1 MYCFD
6 SNILRFQNNPKQ
18 TGKSKVYGS
27 VMEELGNVFSKFRKS
42 KEKTQDTEK
51 IKENEN
57 FILKE
62 KDVELS
68 TDIVT
73 KVTTVNNSILSKNKT
88 AQDRSSKESEL
99 QSAIEKQNK
108 SSFESNCD
116 FDISNKLSEQST
128 IKSGRSVKKLDEN
141 SNVEN
146 RETTAKEEEQV
157 DFENRLNK
165 VLSMWMVICE
175 NIQFLIC
182 LFYLKL
188 SILCEYSRAHS

>member
-116 FDISNKLSEQST
+116 FDINNRLSEQST
-128 IKSGRSVKKLDEN
+128 MKSGRSVKKLDEN

-146 RETTAKEEEQV
+146 REIKAKEEQKV

-165 VLSMWMVICE
+165 VLSLWMVICE
-175 NIQFLIC
+175 PAQLFIC
-182 LFYLKL
+182 LFYLTFSL
-188 SILCEYSRAHS
+188 ACTYIV